1 MGGVENSTPGAAG
14 AAKGEGAGA
23 GAAGGG
29 VPPLTPEASCE
40 PPAAASPSPSP
51 SPDSPRRLAEAQ
63 KALGNAAFKSG
74 RYEEAGRFFTAAVQ
88 LCPGTAVYLSNRA
101 AAHLMSR
108 HYPDAI
114 RDSLAALEL
123 DSSFVKGYARAGK

>member
-1 MGGVENSTPGAAG
+1 MFP
-14 AAKGEGAGA
+14 
-23 GAAGGG
+23 
-29 VPPLTPEASCE
+29 
-40 PPAAASPSPSP
+40 
-51 SPDSPRRLAEAQ
+51 
-63 KALGNAAFKSG
+63 ALGSPGSSIRFKSG
-74 RYEEAGRFFTAAVQ
+74 RYEEAGRYFTAAVQ
-88 LCPGTAVYLSNRA
+88 LCPGTVVYLSNRA